1 MATVI
6 KYPTGRYW
14 IAAFRDASGRQ
25 HRRTTRE
32 VDRKGAQPVAEQY
45 ERVAK
50 RQGSPQRVRQILTF
64 ALPAAKAFSSKTPLR
79 A

>member
-1 MATVI
+1 MATVVRQPSC
-6 KYPTGRYW
+6 KYW

-32 VDRKGAQPVAEQY
+32 IDKKRAQAVAEQF

-50 RQGSPQRVRQILTF
+50 RKGSPQRVRQIF
-64 ALPAAKAFSSKTPLR
+64 R
-79 A
+79 